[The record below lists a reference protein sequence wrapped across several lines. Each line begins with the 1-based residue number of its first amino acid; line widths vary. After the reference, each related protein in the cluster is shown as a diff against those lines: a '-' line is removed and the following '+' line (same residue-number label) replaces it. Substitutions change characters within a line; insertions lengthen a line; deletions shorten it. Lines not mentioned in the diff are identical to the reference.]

1 RLQADWRQLSI
12 LNLNRERGASMRNL
26 TRKIKILL
34 VLLAVLVLAVVF
46 IVIQWWPS
54 GPKPG
59 SVRDEAKLANRTPE
73 SFPAADEDYFQKM
86 DQNKDGIIPLTP
98 AEVKGRDTWLVW
110 SGGNDRLWDKLS
122 IASFGA
128 LDLLKT
134 ISSNKG
140 LWASRDNRWHYL
152 GLVNEPCFEKATGPD
167 PDRFGLWLDKRK
179 PVSPDC
185 PPDPFENEQKYPGV
199 RVGWRGQDLP
209 EGKPNQFLP
218 KDKKMP

>member
-1 RLQADWRQLSI
+1 MCIVERQIRNVYAPEPITVRDLAERRLQADWRQLSI

-59 SVRDEAKLANRTPE
+59 SVLDEAKLANRTPE

-110 SGGNDRLWDKLS
+110 TGGNDRLWDKLT

-134 ISSNKG
+134 ISSHKG
-140 LWASRDNRWHYL
+140 LWA
-152 GLVNEPCFEKATGPD
+152 
-167 PDRFGLWLDKRK
+167 
-179 PVSPDC
+179 
-185 PPDPFENEQKYPGV
+185 
-199 RVGWRGQDLP
+199 
-209 EGKPNQFLP
+209 
-218 KDKKMP
+218 